1 MKLFIATLGTETN
14 SFAPIPTG
22 MANFAENTLFHG
34 DATKHEPHLFTM
46 PLHVWRRQAERDG
59 HDVVESVAAFAQP
72 AGPTVR
78 RVYEELRD
86 ELLDDLK
93 RALPVDVVLL
103 SMHGAMIAD
112 GYDDCEG
119 DTIERVRQL
128 VGPETTIGV
137 ELDLHCHITRTMVD
151 NATALVLF
159 KEYPH
164 IDVAERAAELYAICS
179 DAASGKTKP
188 HTAVHDCRM
197 ISMWRTPVEPIK
209 GFVQRMQDLES
220 EDGVLSVSFAHGFPW
235 GDVADVGAKMLV
247 VTDDNPNLGGTIAE
261 RLGRELWEMRHAAE
275 AKHYTIDGAL
285 DYALAATGGP
295 IVLADVADNAG
306 GGASSDSTFVL
317 QRLLERG
324 VTNVASGCY
333 WDPGAVGLC
342 LEAGEGATL
351 PLRIGGKVGP
361 MSGTPVDL
369 RVTVRKILLAATMP
383 FGDATARL
391 GDTVWVSADGIDLV
405 LNTTRTQTF
414 HPQAFTQLGIDLSAK
429 KIVVVK
435 STQHF
440 YAGFA
445 PIAREI
451 LYMATPG
458 AVGPDFAAIPF
469 TKLNKPFW
477 PRVEDP
483 FA

>member
-1 MKLFIATLGTETN
+1 MKIFIATLGTETN

-22 MANFAENTLFHG
+22 MANFAETTLFHG
-34 DATKHEPHLFTM
+34 NATRHEPHLFTL
-46 PLHVWRRQAERDG
+46 PLHVWRKQAEADG
-59 HDVVESVAAFAQP
+59 HEVVESVAAFAQP

-78 RVYEELRD
+78 KVYEALRD
-86 ELLDDLK
+86 ELLRDLE
-93 RALPVDVVLL
+93 RALPVDIVLL

-119 DTIERVRQL
+119 DTIERVRRL
-128 VGPETTIGV
+128 VGEDAIVGV
-137 ELDLHCHITRTMVD
+137 ELDLHCHITRTMTE

-164 IDVAERAAELYAICS
+164 IDVGERAAELYDICR
-179 DAASGKTKP
+179 DAATGKTRP
-188 HTAVHDCRM
+188 HTAVYDCRM
-197 ISMWRTPVEPIK
+197 VSMWRTPVDPIK
-209 GFVQRMQDLES
+209 GLVQRMKDLEGK
-220 EDGVLSVSFAHGFPW
+220 DGVLSVSFAHGFPW

-247 VTDDNPNLGGTIAE
+247 VTDNNPNLGATVAQ
-261 RLGRELWEMRHAAE
+261 RLGRELWDLREAAE
-275 AKHYTIDGAL
+275 TPHHTIDGAL
-285 DYALAATGGP
+285 DHALKAGAGP

-317 QRLLERG
+317 RRIVERG
-324 VTNVASGCY
+324 ITDVASGVY
-333 WDPGAVGLC
+333 WDPVAVGLC
-342 LEAGEGATL
+342 LEAGEGAAL

-361 MSGTPVDL
+361 TSGEPVDL
-369 RVTVRKILLAATMP
+369 RVTVRKILRDATMP

-391 GDTVWVSADGIDLV
+391 GDTVWASADGIDLV
-405 LNTTRTQTF
+405 LNTVRTQTF
-414 HPQAFTQLGIDLSAK
+414 HPQAFTQLGIDLAAK

-445 PIAREI
+445 PVAREI

-458 AVGPDFAAIPF
+458 AVGPDFASIPL
-469 TKLNKPFW
+469 TKLDKPFW